1 MQPVRGKKLTTGSV
15 SLRQA
20 KKSQIPAVSSA
31 HTVTKGRGARA
42 SQGEEFSEEPAN
54 LLAQRINVRR
64 LESGQSLADLTIE
77 LGVSYSYLV
86 SVLSNAERA
95 RSISR
100 EFVVRI
106 ANYLNVS
113 VAQVYIWAGILTA
126 QDFFEPDELKAAMDR
141 AFHAMQ
147 EDKANLLCPSYAEWN
162 KLSIKDRQFIV
173 RLYERASKTHFLP
186 ALRMPKIGK

>member
-1 MQPVRGKKLTTGSV
+1 MQPVKGKKMTADTV

-20 KKSQIPAVSSA
+20 KKSQIPAASSV
-31 HTVTKGRGARA
+31 HTMTKGKGART
-42 SQGEEFSEEPAN
+42 SQREGFAEEPAN

-126 QDFFEPDELKAAMDR
+126 QDFFEPDE
-141 AFHAMQ
+141 
-147 EDKANLLCPSYAEWN
+147 C
-162 KLSIKDRQFIV
+162 
-173 RLYERASKTHFLP
+173 
-186 ALRMPKIGK
+186 